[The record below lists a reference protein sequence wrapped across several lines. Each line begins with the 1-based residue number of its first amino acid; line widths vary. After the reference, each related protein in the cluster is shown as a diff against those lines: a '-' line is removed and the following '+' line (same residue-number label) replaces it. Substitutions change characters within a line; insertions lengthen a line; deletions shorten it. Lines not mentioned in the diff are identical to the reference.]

1 MTKFRPCIDLH
12 EGQVK
17 QIVGGTLND
26 KDTKQ
31 LKTNFIASE
40 RPSYFAQL
48 YAKYNLT
55 GGHIIK
61 LGENNDDA
69 ALEALNEWPHGL
81 QLGGGITL
89 ENADF
94 WLENGASKVI
104 VTSWLFPDA
113 KFDEERTRKMV
124 EKVGTEKLVV
134 DLSCRRQDASWVVA
148 TNKWNTR
155 TNFYITEGNHY
166 ISYRD
171 YDLF

>member
-104 VTSWLFPDA
+104 VTSWLF
-113 KFDEERTRKMV
+113 
-124 EKVGTEKLVV
+124 
-134 DLSCRRQDASWVVA
+134 
-148 TNKWNTR
+148 
-155 TNFYITEGNHY
+155 
-166 ISYRD
+166 
-171 YDLF
+171 